1 MIWFACKK
9 CNKKHGRA
17 DNLAGTMV
25 FCDQCGQGNTVPWQ
39 STTSAPETPP
49 EPPPRP
55 LPPAP
60 PPTPRRPPDDRDRGR
75 DWDRRAVA
83 PAAGRPRLGP
93 AAAATQPL
101 RRRRVGQ
108 PPPVPPPEPMPPGDA
123 SAGDLLRR
131 RRAQVF
137 RRHRPGFCFN
147 HDDVATD
154 KTCTECKGYFCP
166 NCIVELQGKTMCGP
180 CKNFRIRGL
189 HRPGKVPPMAIV
201 AVIVGLL
208 SGPVTFCLTWMGSG
222 QQLGGVGTLVLS
234 IIGLVLPLGGLAASG
249 VALRQIESR
258 PNMGGRGLA
267 MTGATSS
274 LVGALWCATV
284 TFLVIM
290 HMAQG

>member
-1 MIWFACKK
+1 MMTEMIWFACKK

-25 FCDQCGQGNTVPWQ
+25 FCDQCGHGNTVPWQ

-55 LPPAP
+55 VP
-60 PPTPRRPPDDRDRGR
+60 PPPPPGPRRPVDDRDRGR
-75 DWDRRAVA
+75 DWDR
-83 PAAGRPRLGP
+83 PPPRRSP
-93 AAAATQPL
+93 YDDDEWNN
-101 RRRRVGQ
+101 RRR
-108 PPPVPPPEPMPPGDA
+108 PPPPGPMPPDDA

-131 RRAQVF
+131 RRDKVF

-154 KTCTECKGYFCP
+154 KTCAECKEYFCP
-166 NCIVELQGKTMCGP
+166 NCLVELQGKTLCGP
-180 CKNFRIRGL
+180 CKNFVVRGL

-201 AVIVGLL
+201 AVIVGLV
-208 SGPVTFCLTWMGSG
+208 SSPVTFCLTMMGSG
-222 QQLGGVGTLVLS
+222 QQVGGIGTVILS
-234 IIGLVLPLGGLAASG
+234 IIGLVLPVGGLVASG

-284 TFLVIM
+284 AFLVIW
-290 HMAQG
+290 HLARG